1 MNDTTYREELNH
13 ELGSILRF
21 WMRAMPDE
29 QRGGFL
35 GRIDAANTPHP
46 DAPKGLVLN
55 CRILWTFS
63 AAWRQTGIWILRPI
77 AARAYEYINSYFID
91 RESDGFF
98 WSLHPSGQPL
108 ITRKQVYGQAFALYA
123 ISEYYRATGDPAAL
137 DQAIALYRLIEK
149 HAADPADQGYFEAFS
164 RDWSPLEDLRLSEKD
179 ANEQK
184 TTNTN
189 LHVLEAYAN
198 LYHAWPD
205 AILRR
210 RIILLLGVFTRHIV
224 DASTGH
230 LGLFFT
236 ADWQPRSTLI
246 SYGHD
251 IEAAWLLYTA
261 ALAIED
267 DSWIQQ
273 TKTLAIKLASAAVEG
288 LDKDGGLWYE
298 KEKGQ
303 LIREKHWWPQAE
315 AMVGFLYAWRISGD
329 RHWLKRSVAAWDFV
343 KKYLRDPHGN
353 EWYWGVQPDHSPMPG
368 QDKAG
373 FWKCPY
379 HNSRACLEIIRA
391 LDGMAV

>member
-1 MNDTTYREELNH
+1 MNDSTYREELNL
-13 ELGSILRF
+13 ELGSILRY
-21 WMRAMPDE
+21 WMRSMPDE
-29 QRGGFL
+29 QQGGFI
-35 GRIDAANTPHP
+35 GRIDGENNPHP

-55 CRILWTFS
+55 CRILWAFS

-77 AARAYEYINSYFID
+77 AARAYEYINAQFVD
-91 RESDGFF
+91 RDFGGFY

-108 ITRKQVYGQAFALYA
+108 NTRKQVYGQAFALYG

-137 DQAIALYRLIEK
+137 DQAIALYKLIEE
-149 HAADPADQGYFEAFS
+149 HAADPDQQGYFEAFS
-164 RDWSPLEDLRLSEKD
+164 RDWSPLEDHRLSEKD

-189 LHVLEAYAN
+189 LHVLEAYTN
-198 LYHAWPD
+198 LFLAWPD

-210 RIILLLGVFTRHIV
+210 RISLLLQVFTSHII
-224 DASTGH
+224 DAGTGH

-236 ADWQPRSTLI
+236 ADWRPRSTLI

-267 DSWIQQ
+267 GPLIQQ
-273 TKTLAIKLASAAVEG
+273 TKALAISMAAAAAEG

-298 KEKGQ
+298 KADGH
-303 LIREKHWWPQAE
+303 LVREKHWWPQAE

-329 RHWLKRSVAAWDFV
+329 RQWLKRSRAAWDFI
-343 KKYLRDPHGN
+343 KNYLRDPHGN
-353 EWYWGVQPDHSPMPG
+353 EWYWGVLADHTPMPG

-391 LDGMAV
+391 F